1 MVESSSKLFK
11 WILAGTWILVRN
23 SIANFST
30 VTKKNN
36 LKNSNVNMTVP
47 DDRLAMFCVA
57 NFMAFLQIADIFSFW
72 SRQTDGEKDRQRPL
86 VWLKI
91 QQYFQIKLKGS
102 IQIND
107 LQWSVNYFHGMLQR
121 EVAAG
126 PRLENQ
132 NRVFF
137 WQLLLWK
144 YSQKKCGAY
153 PGYVCMHPGFSFPF
167 KYPKSSLNP
176 FCSLKQNGAET
187 ATLESLKVLFDQAL
201 RCPDFSTWL
210 EARSQDFLSQ

>member
-1 MVESSSKLFK
+1 
-11 WILAGTWILVRN
+11 
-23 SIANFST
+23 
-30 VTKKNN
+30 
-36 LKNSNVNMTVP
+36 MTVP

-57 NFMAFLQIADIFSFW
+57 NFMAFFQIADIFSFW

-144 YSQKKCGAY
+144 YSQKKRGAY
-153 PGYVCMHPGFSFPF
+153 PGYECMHPGFSFPF

-187 ATLESLKVLFDQAL
+187 AVFSLTRQSAPMSSFIWSSLKVHKFLNMTWGAFAG
-201 RCPDFSTWL
+201 FSKSIGT
-210 EARSQDFLSQ
+210 ATHIMRT